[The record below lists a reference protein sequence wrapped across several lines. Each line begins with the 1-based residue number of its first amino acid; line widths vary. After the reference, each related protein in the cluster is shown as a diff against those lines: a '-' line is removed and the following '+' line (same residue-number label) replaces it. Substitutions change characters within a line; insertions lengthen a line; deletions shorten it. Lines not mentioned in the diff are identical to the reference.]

1 MPDTM
6 IDVKEVKGVNQHA
19 QSAQPPQSNIIK
31 NYLCKMKGGKCSNL
45 PKVSW
50 TGCVVTASGCLLGIG
65 LVALLADI
73 YNLPLLLPSFGA
85 TAALL
90 YAACHVPMAQPR
102 NVIGGHL
109 ISALAGVTVY
119 QLFGGFWWSIA
130 LGVTMAI
137 MLMTITAT
145 LHPPGGA
152 TAFVAVYGGQNFD
165 FILAPVGLGAV
176 CLILVALIVN
186 NLSRERKYP
195 EYWY

>member
-1 MPDTM
+1 MYDT
-6 IDVKEVKGVNQHA
+6 ITRNNHGA
-19 QSAQPPQSNIIK
+19 QLLGSKIK
-31 NYLCKMKGGKCSNL
+31 TYLCKMKGGKCSNL

-50 TGCVVTASGCLLGIG
+50 AGCLITALGSLLGIG

-85 TAALL
+85 SAVLL

-109 ISALAGVTVY
+109 ISALAGVGVY
-119 QLFGGFWWSIA
+119 QLLGGAWWSIA
-130 LGVTMAI
+130 IGVTLAI
-137 MLMTITAT
+137 FLMTITAT

-152 TAFVAVYGGQNFD
+152 TAFVAVYTGQNFD
-165 FILAPVGLGAV
+165 FIWSPVGLGAL

-195 EYWY
+195 DYWY